1 MILIIT
7 ITTIIIVTMLIL
19 LPLLLLLLMIIGL
32 IIPNFKYLCNLYSLV
47 SVVWHIVL
55 LRSQKSKID
64 ITFNQTHAVD
74 T

>member
-19 LPLLLLLLMIIGL
+19 LPLLLLLMIIGL